1 MATDS
6 SSFPGIRDLISSIE
20 LASENVSRAN
30 KENVLILAPYEK
42 QKLLAVT
49 KNLTEKLEGPDT
61 AIWKVLFG
69 VRPSSCHSCFH
80 RGASMDLQYF
90 GR

>member
-6 SSFPGIRDLISSIE
+6 SSVPGIRDLISSIE

-42 QKLLAVT
+42 QKLLSVT
-49 KNLTEKLEGPDT
+49 KNLTGKLEGPDT
-61 AIWKVLFG
+61 AIWKVVFG
-69 VRPSSCHSCFH
+69 V
-80 RGASMDLQYF
+80 
-90 GR
+90 